1 MLKRFTKEILIY
13 GIIGGLG
20 KTIMVLLAPLFTQY
34 FLPDEMAVLDLATG
48 LITFLTLIGMLQ
60 MESSSGRFFY
70 DNSVEKRKH
79 IISKSIFFI
88 FGLSVILSLLLV
100 LFSGNISELLFENSS
115 YKKLIIL
122 GAIILPLGNLFSYQ
136 MSMMRYLKKP
146 IHYGVIYLV
155 QILVT
160 LVLSV
165 VFIAYLNTG
174 IYGFFYAKIIGLFVG
189 LISVLLY
196 MARAKLLIIVFN
208 FQILKK
214 SLAYNLPLMPGL
226 IAVWSNI
233 YLSRFLLLSMVGLA
247 DIGLLSL
254 AFRVGTICALIEQA
268 IKMTWNPFLFE
279 SLKKEGHKEMIRK
292 VFSLLTV
299 LVFSFAGLLILFMP
313 EIFDIFID
321 EKYTAALMLSTII
334 VLPLTIRILDQIVI
348 IGPSIVKKTQYN
360 SYLTMAVLTLNIVLI
375 YVIVPE
381 YGVIGVPIS
390 LGIAS
395 IFKIFVGNAISEKL
409 YSVKL
414 NMKLFLIMLIT
425 IIMWCFFNLKMQI
438 PLYGKIL
445 IAVVMIFIIAQF
457 LFYKF
462 KGKKGMLSYEA

>member
-1 MLKRFTKEILIY
+1 
-13 GIIGGLG
+13 
-20 KTIMVLLAPLFTQY
+20 
-34 FLPDEMAVLDLATG
+34 
-48 LITFLTLIGMLQ
+48 
-60 MESSSGRFFY
+60 
-70 DNSVEKRKH
+70 
-79 IISKSIFFI
+79 
-88 FGLSVILSLLLV
+88 
-100 LFSGNISELLFENSS
+100 
-115 YKKLIIL
+115 
-122 GAIILPLGNLFSYQ
+122 
-136 MSMMRYLKKP
+136 
-146 IHYGVIYLV
+146 
-155 QILVT
+155 
-160 LVLSV
+160 
-165 VFIAYLNTG
+165 
-174 IYGFFYAKIIGLFVG
+174 
-189 LISVLLY
+189 
-196 MARAKLLIIVFN
+196 
-208 FQILKK
+208 
-214 SLAYNLPLMPGL
+214 MPGL